1 MTQYAGCVKPTMKQ
15 SLTLFLSVLNF
26 LKKNRNDGMIGW
38 ERLSNGILVKRK
50 ALMFPRNDMKTDLYL
65 IQSFKVLWDFNI
77 QTDNVIEQRRP
88 DMIIMD
94 KTSKKTQIVN
104 FDVPTNHWI
113 KISQQNKIDN
123 FQDLKRELQ
132 KLWNLKTSI
141 VPIVIVGLRTIL
153 KSIEKHLNEL
163 NLEVNT

>member
-1 MTQYAGCVKPTMKQ
+1 MTPYAGCVKPTMKQ

>member
-1 MTQYAGCVKPTMKQ
+1 MKQ

>member
-50 ALMFPRNDMKTDLYL
+50 ALMFPRNDMKSDLYL